1 MTSRTKKKYM
11 KRKMAQAFG
20 HQQKSI
26 QCLIEVRELFNEWH
40 PEWSPLFTGMCNNCV
55 ITMSFIKSLSIRA
68 WGYFPETLSTW
79 LR

>member
-1 MTSRTKKKYM
+1 MASRAKKKFM

-26 QCLIEVRELFNEWH
+26 QCLLEVRDLFEEWH
-40 PEWSPLFTGMCNNCV
+40 PEWCELFTGMCNNCV
-55 ITMSFIKSLSIRA
+55 ITMSFIKRLSTLA